1 MLLFRQLLRQQIA
14 VLKIRFFVELE
25 TEGGR
30 QLTGFWICIQIIGTD
45 PGFLEDFEGLSPRM
59 LVF

>member
-14 VLKIRFFVELE
+14 VLILRFFVELE

-30 QLTGFWICIQIIGTD
+30 QLTGFWISIQIIGTM
-45 PGFLEDFEGLSPRM
+45 GCFSGDFRGP
-59 LVF
+59 